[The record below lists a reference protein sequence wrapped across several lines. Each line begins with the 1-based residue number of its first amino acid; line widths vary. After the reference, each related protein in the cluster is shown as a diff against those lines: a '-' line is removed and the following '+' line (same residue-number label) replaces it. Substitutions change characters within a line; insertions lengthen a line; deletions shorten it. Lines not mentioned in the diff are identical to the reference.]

1 MKIVIVGD
9 GKVGRSLIEL
19 LSEEGHNITVIEI
32 EKKRVESLV
41 NDYDVI
47 GFCGNGGSFSVMEQA
62 GVKDSDI
69 FISVTGSDELNIM
82 SCLVAGKL
90 GAKRTVARV
99 RNPEYSAQVPFMR
112 EKLGL
117 NLVINPEMEVANE
130 IARFIEFPS
139 AMNIET
145 FAKGRIELAEIV
157 VSEDS
162 VLCGMKLM
170 ELRKKLDVPVLV
182 CAVRRG
188 EEVIIPSGSFVIEA
202 GDRVHFSAPHKAL
215 PKIFKTLGLAKKKI
229 KSVLIVGG
237 SRTAFYLAKRL
248 SAAGMDVKLIEQN
261 PEKAAHLEE
270 NLDNVTVIC
279 GDGTDHE
286 LLSEERISD
295 FDAAVALTQIDEEN
309 LIFSMYAESQ
319 GVEKTVSKVNR
330 VALIK
335 MLVGQLKNSNTV
347 TPKNVTARTILRY
360 VRAVSNADGSEMR
373 TLYQIL
379 DGKAEAME
387 FIASENC
394 KLNGIPLKNL
404 NLKPN
409 IIIACVSRGHTV
421 LIPDGNTEINKGD
434 SVIVITAGQRIVDL
448 NEILL

>member
-1 MKIVIVGD
+1 MKIVIVGG
-9 GKVGRSLIEL
+9 GKIGKSLIGL
-19 LSEEGHNITVIEI
+19 LSEEGHNITVIET
-32 EKKRVESLV
+32 EKKLVETIV

-47 GFCGNGGSFSVMEQA
+47 GLCGNGGSFSVMEEA
-62 GVKDSDI
+62 GVKDADI

-117 NLVINPEMEVANE
+117 NLVINPELEVANE

-145 FAKGRIELAEIV
+145 FAKGRIELAEILV
-157 VSEDS
+157 AEDS
-162 VLCGMKLM
+162 VLCGTKLM
-170 ELRKKLDVPVLV
+170 ELRKKLNVPILI
-182 CAVRRG
+182 CAVQRG
-188 EEVIIPSGSFVIEA
+188 EDVIIPSGSFVIEA
-202 GDRVHFSAPHKAL
+202 GDRVHFSASRKNL
-215 PKIFKTLGLAKKKI
+215 PKIFKSLGVLKKKI

-248 SAAGMDVKLIEQN
+248 SLAGIDVKLIEQR
-261 PEKAAHLEE
+261 PEKAARLEE
-270 NLDNVTVIC
+270 ALDDVTVIC

-295 FDAAVALTQIDEEN
+295 FDATVALTQTDEEN
-309 LIFSMYAESQ
+309 LILSMYAEAQ
-319 GVEKTVSKVNR
+319 GVEKTVSKVDR
-330 VALIK
+330 VAIMK
-335 MLVGQLKNSNTV
+335 MLYGKLGNSNTV
-347 TPKNVTARTILRY
+347 TPKNVAARTILRY
-360 VRAVSNADGSEMR
+360 VRAVSNVSGSEMR

-379 DGKAEAME
+379 DGNAEAME

-394 KLNGIPLKNL
+394 KLNGIELKNL
-404 NLKPN
+404 KLKPN
-409 IIIACVSRGHTV
+409 IIIACVSRHNTV
-421 LIPDGNTEINKGD
+421 IIPDGNTEISKGD

>member
-1 MKIVIVGD
+1 MNIIIVGG

-19 LSEEGHNITVIEI
+19 LSVEGHNVTVIETD
-32 EKKRVESLV
+32 KKLVETLV

-47 GFCGNGGSFSVMEQA
+47 GFCGNGGSFTVMEEA
-62 GVKDSDI
+62 GVKESDI

-99 RNPEYSAQVPFMR
+99 RNPEYSLQVPFMR
-112 EKLGL
+112 SKLGL
-117 NLVINPEMEVANE
+117 SLVINPELEAANE
-130 IARFIEFPS
+130 IARFIEFPA

-145 FAKGRIELAEIV
+145 FAKGRIELAEITV
-157 VSEDS
+157 EKDS

-170 ELRKKLDVPVLV
+170 ELRKKLNVQMLV
-182 CAVRRG
+182 CAVQRE
-188 EEVIIPSGSFVIEA
+188 EEVIIPSGGFVIKE
-202 GDRVHFSAPHKAL
+202 GDRVHFSASHKSL
-215 PKIFKTLGLAKKKI
+215 PKIFKTLGLTKKKI

-248 SAAGMDVKLIEQN
+248 SSAGIDIKLIEQN
-261 PEKAAHLEE
+261 AEKAARLDEE
-270 NLDNVTVIC
+270 LDNVTVIC

-286 LLSEERISD
+286 LLSAERIFD
-295 FDAAVALTQIDEEN
+295 FDACVALTQIDEEN
-309 LIFSMYAESQ
+309 LILSMYAASK
-319 GVEKTVSKVNR
+319 GVEKTVCKINR
-330 VALIK
+330 AALVK
-335 MLVGQLKNSNTV
+335 MLSGQINNTNIV
-347 TPKNVTARTILRY
+347 APRQITTRTILRY
-360 VRAVSNADGSEMR
+360 VRAVSNVDGNEMR

-387 FIASENC
+387 FIATENC
-394 KLNGIPLKNL
+394 KLNGKALKKL

-409 IIIACVSRGHTV
+409 IIIACISRGNTV
-421 LIPDGNTEINKGD
+421 LIPEGNTEVSKGD
-434 SVIVITAGQRIVDL
+434 SVIVITAGQRISDL

>member
-1 MKIVIVGD
+1 MKIIIVGS
-9 GKVGRSLIEL
+9 GKIGKSLIGL
-19 LSEEGHNITVIEI
+19 LSEEGHNITVIET
-32 EKKRVESLV
+32 EKKLVESIV

-47 GFCGNGGSFSVMEQA
+47 GLCGNGGSFSVMEQA
-62 GVKDSDI
+62 GVKDTDI

-117 NLVINPEMEVANE
+117 NLVINPELEVANE

-145 FAKGRIELAEIV
+145 FAKGRIELAEILV
-157 VSEDS
+157 EEDS
-162 VLCGMKLM
+162 VLCGAKLM
-170 ELRKKLDVPVLV
+170 ELRKKLNVPVLI
-182 CAVRRG
+182 CAVQRG
-188 EEVIIPSGSFVIEA
+188 ENVIIPTGSFVIEA
-202 GDRVHFSAPHKAL
+202 GDRIHFSASHKNL
-215 PKIFKTLGLAKKKI
+215 PKIFKALGVLKKKI

-248 SAAGMDVKLIEQN
+248 TSAGIDVKLIEQN
-261 PEKAAHLEE
+261 PENAARLEE
-270 NLDNVTVIC
+270 LLDNVTVIC

-295 FDAAVALTQIDEEN
+295 FDATVALTQIDEEN
-309 LIFSMYAESQ
+309 LILSMYAESM
-319 GVEKTVSKVNR
+319 GVEKTVSKVDR
-330 VALIK
+330 MAIMK
-335 MLVGQLKNSNTV
+335 MLPLKLGNANTV
-347 TPKNVTARTILRY
+347 TPKNVAARTILRY
-360 VRAVSNADGSEMR
+360 VRAVSNVDGSEMR

-394 KLNGIPLKNL
+394 KLNGIALKNL
-404 NLKPN
+404 NLKPD
-409 IIIACVSRGHTV
+409 IIIACVSRHNTV
-421 LIPDGNTEINKGD
+421 IIPDGNTEINKGD
-434 SVIVITAGQRIVDL
+434 SVIIITAGQRIVDL
-448 NEILL
+448 NEILA

>member
-1 MKIVIVGD
+1 MKIVIVGG

-19 LSEEGHNITVIEI
+19 LSEEGHNITVIET
-32 EKKRVESLV
+32 EKKLVETMV
-41 NDYDVI
+41 NDYDII

-90 GAKRTVARV
+90 GAKLTVARV
-99 RNPEYSAQVPFMR
+99 RNPEYSAQIPFMR
-112 EKLGL
+112 SKLGI

-157 VSEDS
+157 VSEDN

-170 ELRKKLDVPVLV
+170 ELRKKMNVPILI

-188 EEVIIPSGSFVIEA
+188 EEVIIPSGSCVIEA

-215 PKIFKTLGLAKKKI
+215 PKIFKTLGFAKKKI

-248 SAAGMDVKLIEQN
+248 SAAGIDVKLIEQN
-261 PEKAAHLEE
+261 FEKAARLEE

-295 FDAAVALTQIDEEN
+295 FDATVALTQIDEEN

-335 MLVGQLKNSNTV
+335 MLSNQLRGSNTV

-360 VRAVSNADGSEMR
+360 VRAVSKADGSEM
-373 TLYQIL
+373 TALYQIL
-379 DGKAEAME
+379 DGNAEAME

-394 KLNGIPLKNL
+394 RLNGIALKNL
-404 NLKPN
+404 DLKPN
-409 IIIACVSRGHTV
+409 IIIACVSHGNTV

-434 SVIVITAGQRIVDL
+434 SVIVITAGQKIVDL

>member
-1 MKIVIVGD
+1 MNIVIVGG
-9 GKVGRSLIEL
+9 GKVGKSLIEL
-19 LSEEGHNITVIEI
+19 LSLEGHNITVIET
-32 EKKRVESLV
+32 EKKLVETIV
-41 NDYDVI
+41 NDYDVY
-47 GFCGNGGSFSVMEQA
+47 GFCGNGGSFSVMEEA

-99 RNPEYSAQVPFMR
+99 RNPEYSAQVSFMR
-112 EKLGL
+112 SKLGL
-117 NLVINPEMEVANE
+117 NLVINPELEVANE

-157 VSEDS
+157 VAEDS
-162 VLCGMKLM
+162 ILCGTKLM
-170 ELRKKLDVPVLV
+170 ELRKKLDVPILV

-237 SRTAFYLAKRL
+237 SRSAFYLAKRL
-248 SAAGMDVKLIEQN
+248 TSAGIDVKLIEQN
-261 PEKAAHLEE
+261 QENAVKLEE
-270 NLDNVTVIC
+270 LLNGVTVIC

-286 LLSEERISD
+286 LLSEERIAD
-295 FDAAVALTQIDEEN
+295 FDATVALTQIDEEN
-309 LIFSMYAESQ
+309 LLLSMYAEAQ
-319 GVEKTVSKVNR
+319 GVEKTVSKVDR
-330 VALIK
+330 VSIMKLLSGK
-335 MLVGQLKNSNTV
+335 LGNSNTV
-347 TPKNVTARTILRY
+347 TPKNIAARTILRY
-360 VRAVSNADGSEMR
+360 VRAVSNANGSEMR

-387 FIASENC
+387 FIASETC
-394 KLNGIPLKNL
+394 KLNGVALKNL
-404 NLKPN
+404 KLKPN
-409 IIIACVSRGHTV
+409 IIIACVSRQNTV
-421 LIPDGNTEINKGD
+421 IIPDGNTEINTGD

-448 NEILL
+448 NDILA

>member
-261 PEKAAHLEE
+261 SEKAAHLEE

>member
-1 MKIVIVGD
+1 MKIVIVGG
-9 GKVGRSLIEL
+9 GKVGRSLTEL
-19 LSEEGHNITVIEI
+19 LSLEGHNVTVIET
-32 EKKRVESLV
+32 EKKLVESLV

-47 GFCGNGGSFSVMEQA
+47 GFCGNGGSFSVMEEA
-62 GVKDSDI
+62 KVKDSDI
-69 FISVTGSDELNIM
+69 FISVTGSDEFNIM

-99 RNPEYSAQVPFMR
+99 RNPEYSSQVSFMR
-112 EKLGL
+112 NKLGL
-117 NLVINPEMEVANE
+117 NLVINPELEVANE

-162 VLCGMKLM
+162 ILCGTKLM
-170 ELRKKLDVPVLV
+170 ELRKKMSVPILI
-182 CAVRRG
+182 CAVQRG
-188 EEVIIPSGSFVIEA
+188 DSVIIPSGSFIIEA

-215 PKIFKTLGLAKKKI
+215 PKIFKTLGFSKKKI

-248 SAAGMDVKLIEQN
+248 SHAGIDVKLIEQDLDR
-261 PEKAAHLEE
+261 AQRLEE
-270 NLDNVTVIC
+270 ALDNVTVIC
-279 GDGTDHE
+279 ADGTDHE
-286 LLSEERISD
+286 LLSAERIAD
-295 FDAAVALTQIDEEN
+295 FDATVALTQIDEEN
-309 LIFSMYAESQ
+309 LILSMYAESK
-319 GVEKTVSKVNR
+319 GVEKTVSKVDR
-330 VALIK
+330 VSIMNLLSGK
-335 MLVGQLKNSNTV
+335 LGNSNTV
-347 TPKNVTARTILRY
+347 TPKNVAARTILRY

-373 TLYQIL
+373 TLYQII

-394 KLNGIPLKNL
+394 KLNGVALKNL

-409 IIIACVSRGHTV
+409 IIIACVSHHNTV
-421 LIPDGNTEINKGD
+421 IIPDGNTEINSGD
-434 SVIVITAGQRIVDL
+434 SVILITAGQTIVDL
-448 NEILL
+448 NDILA